1 MVQNYFSE
9 SPQRGLTT
17 VRARCISLC
26 TEGKSDLAHSKS
38 LTAGEGVT
46 GLIPHLILI
55 PCQVTEELTQLQSL
69 SLEHLCKHSA
79 VVCKALWIHL
89 VQGEDGLPTQ
99 TVTHDTS
106 EWQLVLFQQDLWA
119 AARVQPEER
128 NLATGRSPP
137 CYCGCCCSFWS

>member
-1 MVQNYFSE
+1 METTTRKGVGDIKERKEAELHSTMVQNYFSE

-17 VRARCISLC
+17 VRARCLSLC

-46 GLIPHLILI
+46 GLTPHLNLIPH
-55 PCQVTEELTQLQSL
+55 QVTEEPSQLQSL
-69 SLEHLCKHSA
+69 SPEHLCKHSG
-79 VVCKALWIHL
+79 VLVCKALWIHS

-99 TVTHDTS
+99 TVTHYTS

-119 AARVQPEER
+119 TA
-128 NLATGRSPP
+128 
-137 CYCGCCCSFWS
+137 